1 MRLLPR
7 KTRPERRWDLISAWR
22 HGRKL
27 VPLGGKGWSGGVGAT
42 LNVFPE
48 KRERDVEQ
56 EQSSSSHSTQPAV
69 MADVQSLF
77 AWVAY
82 FNPYSASSALF
93 LPVTLS
99 QPSQLDTSP

>member
-1 MRLLPR
+1 M
-7 KTRPERRWDLISAWR
+7 EAWQET
-22 HGRKL
+22 GSS
-27 VPLGGKGWSGGVGAT
+27 GGEGVEWGVGAT

-56 EQSSSSHSTQPAV
+56 EQSSSSHTTQPAV